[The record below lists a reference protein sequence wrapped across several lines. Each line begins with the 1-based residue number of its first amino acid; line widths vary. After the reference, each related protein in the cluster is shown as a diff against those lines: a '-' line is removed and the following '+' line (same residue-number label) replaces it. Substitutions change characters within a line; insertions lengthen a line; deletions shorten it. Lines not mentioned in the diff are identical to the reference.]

1 MTKRKKDDDY
11 AAPQLADEVGRW
23 LAHLAAERRMS
34 AKTVEAYGRDMR
46 QFLAFL
52 AGHFGTR
59 VTLAR
64 LCDLAPS
71 DVRAFMALRRG
82 ADSQCRRARI
92 RGRKYLGT
100 GSSDLR
106 GARGCAGTDGRV
118 SRERDLRTAGLY
130 RITIAPRLLRSA
142 PCFGMLI
149 PLYGILSRISR

>member
-1 MTKRKKDDDY
+1 MAAHLLPLPACGERVGVRGASASLSLWKRPLIPTFSPQAGGGELAPNARSRIGRMTKRKKDDDY

-71 DVRAFMALRRG
+71 DVRAFMAL
-82 ADSQCRRARI
+82 
-92 RGRKYLGT
+92 
-100 GSSDLR
+100 
-106 GARGCAGTDGRV
+106 
-118 SRERDLRTAGLY
+118 
-130 RITIAPRLLRSA
+130 
-142 PCFGMLI
+142 
-149 PLYGILSRISR
+149 